1 VNHSSI
7 ESHIK
12 TSHVKRAFSSASG
25 SYDAHAV
32 LQREIADRLLAH
44 LAFTKIQPKRILD
57 IGCGTGYFTRLL
69 RGKFKRAGIVAVDLS
84 EAMVQS
90 TRKGHGRRLPWHGR
104 HHHISGDAAALPLKA
119 EQFDLVCSNL
129 TMQWLSDP
137 QAMLQE
143 MRRVLAP
150 GGLMLFSTFGRRTLA
165 ELRQSLASIEPER
178 AGHVLPFP
186 DVMSLG
192 DALMKL
198 PIELP
203 VTDTDLFTLTYPDTI
218 SLIRELKGLGASASA
233 IRGRKSGLYG
243 RSLIKKLECE
253 YSDKHRGDD
262 GKIYA
267 TFEAIYGQA
276 WYKETG
282 YEHREGM
289 IPIRAAGD
297 INLHG
302 V

>member
-1 VNHSSI
+1 VNDA
-7 ESHIK
+7 HIK
-12 TSHVKRAFSSASG
+12 ISHVKRAFSSATE
-25 SYDAHAV
+25 SYDEHAV

-44 LAFTKIQPKRILD
+44 LSFTKIEPKRILD

-69 RGKFKRAGIVAVDLS
+69 RSRYTRAEVVAVDLS
-84 EAMVQS
+84 EAMVAT
-90 TRKGHGRRLPWHGR
+90 TRAGHARRLPWHGR
-104 HHHISGDAAALPLKA
+104 NRHVCGDAAALPFKP

-129 TMQWLSDP
+129 TMQWLPDP

-150 GGLMLFSTFGRRTLA
+150 GGLILFSTFGRRTLG
-165 ELRQSLASIEPER
+165 ELRQSLAGIESGG

-186 DVMSLG
+186 DVTSLG

-233 IRGRKSGLYG
+233 IRGRKKGLYG
-243 RSLIKKLECE
+243 RALIARLERE
-253 YSDKHRGDD
+253 YADKHRGED
-262 GKIYA
+262 GRIYA
-267 TFEAIYGQA
+267 TFEALYAQA
-276 WYKETG
+276 WYKAAG
-282 YEHREGM
+282 YEHGDNM
-289 IPIRAAGD
+289 IPIRLEGD
-297 INLHG
+297 VNQGG